1 MQYTIRRLLQTFIVI
16 IGVSFISFG
25 LMFLTGDPTE
35 VWLGEAADFMT
46 TEQIDEFRQI
56 KGFDEPWYVQYYI
69 FAKNAIR
76 GDFGESYR
84 YSAPAFEVV
93 MRRFPATI
101 QLAFIALFVSV
112 IIGIPIGVISATRP
126 NTVTDYVS
134 TLAAL
139 VGQSV
144 PSFFLGIMLMLI
156 FGVWLRVLPIS
167 GKGDWRNLI
176 LPAFTLAAFSLARNM
191 RLTRAS
197 LLEVIQQD
205 YVRTARAK
213 GLSERKV
220 IYLHGL
226 RNALLPLVT
235 MVGLQLGFLLAGSV
249 IVESI
254 FAWPG
259 VGRLIIDAIYN
270 KDFAIVQA
278 GVTVLAISFTLVNLG
293 VDLLYSWIDPRVRY
307 N

>member
-1 MQYTIRRLLQTFIVI
+1 
-16 IGVSFISFG
+16 
-25 LMFLTGDPTE
+25 
-35 VWLGEAADFMT
+35 
-46 TEQIDEFRQI
+46 
-56 KGFDEPWYVQYYI
+56 
-69 FAKNAIR
+69 
-76 GDFGESYR
+76 
-84 YSAPAFEVV
+84 

>member
-1 MQYTIRRLLQTFIVI
+1 LLQTFIVI
-16 IGVSFISFG
+16 IGVSFISFA

-46 TEQIDEFRQI
+46 AEQIAEFRQL
-56 KGFDEPWYVQYYI
+56 KGFDEPWYIQYLL

-93 MRRFPATI
+93 MRRFPATV

-112 IIGIPIGVISATRP
+112 IIGVPIGVISATRP
-126 NTVTDYVS
+126 NSITDY
-134 TLAAL
+134 
-139 VGQSV
+139 V
-144 PSFFLGIMLMLI
+144 PSFFLGIILMLI
-156 FGVWLRVLPIS
+156 FGVWLRWLPIS
-167 GKGDWRNLI
+167 GKGDWRNML

-191 RLTRAS
+191 RLTRSS

-213 GLSERKV
+213 GLSERKTV
-220 IYLHGL
+220 YGHAL

-235 MVGLQLGFLLAGSV
+235 MIGLQLGFLLAGSV

-270 KDFAIVQA
+270 KDFSIVQA
-278 GVTVLAISFTLVNLG
+278 GVTVLAVSFTLVNLI
-293 VDLLYSWIDPRVRY
+293 VDLLYAWLDPRVRY
-307 N
+307 D